1 MISENDIAYVAD
13 LAKIK
18 LDEGEVKKFTSDLND
33 IVEYA
38 AMLKEVDVTGVEP
51 MYSPNLTEGTPER
64 EDTVKFSLTQSEA
77 LAASQYVDRGH
88 FRVPKIIEGQ

>member
-1 MISENDIAYVAD
+1 MISEKDIMYTAD

-18 LDEGEVKKFTSDLND
+18 LDEGEIKKFTTDLND

-38 AMLKEVDVTGVEP
+38 AMLKDVDVTGVEP
-51 MYSPNLTEGTPER
+51 MYSPNLDEGTPER
-64 EDTVKFSLTQSEA
+64 EDIAGGSLTQNKA
-77 LAASQYVDRGH
+77 LSASRYVDRGH

>member
-1 MISENDIAYVAD
+1 MISEKDIAYVAD

-18 LDEGEVKKFTSDLND
+18 LNDGEVKKFTSDLND

-38 AMLKEVDVTGVEP
+38 AMLKEVDVTGIEP
-51 MYSPNLTEGTPER
+51 MYSPNIDEGTPER
-64 EDTVKFSLTQSEA
+64 EDAVKLSLTQSEA
-77 LAASQYVDRGH
+77 LAASRYVDRGH

>member
-1 MISENDIAYVAD
+1 MISEKDIMYVAD

-18 LDEGEVKKFTSDLND
+18 LDEGEIKKFTSDLND

-51 MYSPNLTEGTPER
+51 MYSPNLDEGTPER
-64 EDTVKFSLTQSEA
+64 EDVAKFSLTQSEA
-77 LAASQYVDRGH
+77 LAASIYVDNGH

>member
-1 MISENDIAYVAD
+1 MISEKDIMYVAD

-18 LDEGEVKKFTSDLND
+18 LDAAEVKKFTSDLND

-38 AMLKEVDVTGVEP
+38 AMLKEVDVAGVEP
-51 MYSPNLTEGTPER
+51 MYSPNLDEGTPER
-64 EDTVKFSLTQSEA
+64 EDVVGASLTQSEA
-77 LAASQYVDRGH
+77 LAASKYIDRGH